1 MTHQN
6 AFFEALMTADMT
18 PPDGLIGHSDGVSV
32 GQRFNVYRNNV
43 FHNLIEALQ
52 AAFPL
57 IEKTLGA
64 PGFQILAK
72 DFIKAHLPSH
82 PVLYRYGQAL
92 PDFLSDYAPL
102 AHLGYL
108 PDLARLELAIS
119 EVCDAPDHTP
129 YPAQNLTGL
138 TETDINELS
147 LELAPSVRI
156 LGSPWPIYMLWA
168 FLTDKGDA
176 PDMKPQEVMVF
187 RHEFSPII
195 RLLPPGGYA
204 FLEAVKGGEPLGEAM
219 TIAEASDAALSA
231 ETVQTIF
238 NDVMQYALV
247 KSVTMKGK

>member
-1 MTHQN
+1 
-6 AFFEALMTADMT
+6 
-18 PPDGLIGHSDGVSV
+18 
-32 GQRFNVYRNNV
+32 
-43 FHNLIEALQ
+43 
-52 AAFPL
+52 
-57 IEKTLGA
+57 
-64 PGFQILAK
+64 
-72 DFIKAHLPSH
+72 
-82 PVLYRYGQAL
+82 
-92 PDFLSDYAPL
+92 
-102 AHLGYL
+102 
-108 PDLARLELAIS
+108 
-119 EVCDAPDHTP
+119 
-129 YPAQNLTGL
+129 
-138 TETDINELS
+138 
-147 LELAPSVRI
+147 
-156 LGSPWPIYMLWA
+156 MLWA